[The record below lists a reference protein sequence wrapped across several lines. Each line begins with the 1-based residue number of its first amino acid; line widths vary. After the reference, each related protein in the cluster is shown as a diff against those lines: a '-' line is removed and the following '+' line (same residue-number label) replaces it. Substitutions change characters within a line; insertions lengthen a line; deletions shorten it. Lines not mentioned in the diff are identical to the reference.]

1 MYKMRLWS
9 VKNARFLE
17 GLYNTV
23 NPAIILALRGLTKVF
38 GTALDRPITATE
50 AGLKGFLFDC
60 QMCGNC
66 ALSKTGMSCP
76 MNCPK
81 TIRNG
86 PCGGVRANGMCEV
99 KPDMRCVW
107 VAAWDGASRMKDGD
121 AIQAVEFAI
130 DHRDK
135 GRSTWLKLAREK
147 SSTKNAAK
155 ENVAKEK
162 TCHE

>member
-1 MYKMRLWS
+1 MYSVRLFAVRHS
-9 VKNARFLE
+9 RFFE
-17 GLYNTV
+17 GLYNFV
-23 NPAIILALRGLTKVF
+23 NPAILATLRGITRVF
-38 GTALDRPITATE
+38 GKKLDAPITAAE
-50 AGLKGFLFDC
+50 AGLKGLLFDC

-99 KPDMRCVW
+99 KPEMRCVW

-121 AIQAVEFAI
+121 AIKSVEFAV

-135 GRSTWLKLAREK
+135 GTSTWLKLAREDMK
-147 SSTKNAAK
+147 QDN
-155 ENVAKEK
+155 
-162 TCHE
+162 